1 MKTTPA
7 LRIFKPIIPH
17 RPKPDSR
24 IYLDDAWTMLKSAIR
39 AIFLDEPQDFA
50 CSGLFN
56 AVNKAW
62 CEKSS
67 GEALYKLILE
77 ECEIY
82 ISAAIQSL
90 ELQCDMDPS
99 VFLSLLEKCWLDFR
113 GKLQFLCS
121 IAGGEGQTIGSHSL
135 WDLGSELFP
144 KHLFSAQKVCD
155 KLLSIILQLI
165 RDQRSFMSVDMTQL
179 KNTTRPVMSVHMT
192 QLNNLRGLFYGQSLY
207 KSPFFKKPFIDCAVE
222 FYSAEAMQF
231 KEQSDIPLYLKRV
244 EYMWREEKKNCRH
257 GLYFFKEFE
266 ESLMEAVERILLKDH
281 VSVILEKG
289 FVKFMDE
296 RSHDDLSWMYYMF
309 SEADLLGHLNDAL
322 NSYIRQT
329 GQKILKEDSLS
340 LEELKNSVDKICL
353 TCFSEDASLEKTAK
367 QCFKDLG
374 LAWEEQK
381 QSLLTLT
388 MIGKIPQFG

>member
-1 MKTTPA
+1 MKTTPG

-17 RPKPDSR
+17 TPKPDSR
-24 IYLDDAWTMLKSAIR
+24 IYVEDAWTMLKPAIR

-56 AVNKAW
+56 AVNKSW

-90 ELQCDMDPS
+90 ESQCDTDPS
-99 VFLSLLEKCWLDFR
+99 LFLSLLEKCWLDFR
-113 GKLQFLCS
+113 RKLQFLCS
-121 IAGGEGQTIGSHSL
+121 IAGGEGQTVGPHSV
-135 WDLGSELFP
+135 WDLGSELSP
-144 KHLFSAQKVCD
+144 KHLFSAQKVRD

-244 EYMWREEKKNCRH
+244 EYV
-257 GLYFFKEFE
+257 
-266 ESLMEAVERILLKDH
+266 A
-281 VSVILEKG
+281 
-289 FVKFMDE
+289 
-296 RSHDDLSWMYYMF
+296 
-309 SEADLLGHLNDAL
+309 
-322 NSYIRQT
+322 
-329 GQKILKEDSLS
+329 
-340 LEELKNSVDKICL
+340 
-353 TCFSEDASLEKTAK
+353 
-367 QCFKDLG
+367 
-374 LAWEEQK
+374 
-381 QSLLTLT
+381 
-388 MIGKIPQFG
+388 